1 MTVDSFETI
10 MRTNYATLASR
21 QERSSV
27 DAATRRPR
35 KTFNNNMNAVLVSAF
50 CVMLFFCLLSNAGA
64 ASLRK
69 EVSRS

>member
-1 MTVDSFETI
+1 MTVESLETI
-10 MRTNYATLASR
+10 MRTNHATLAPR

-35 KTFNNNMNAVLVSAF
+35 KTFKYNINAVLVSTF
-50 CVMLFFCLLSNAGA
+50 CMMLFFCFLSNAGA

>member
-1 MTVDSFETI
+1 MTVESFETI
-10 MRTNYATLASR
+10 VRTNYATLAR

-35 KTFNNNMNAVLVSAF
+35 KTFKYNINTVLVSAF
-50 CVMLFFCLLSNAGA
+50 CLMLFFCLLSNAGA

-69 EVSRS
+69 KVSRS